1 MFLVLRLLR
10 LNKEQKEKLA
20 DFSGNLGLVFI
31 ATLVM
36 PVFSRF
42 GNTTWYMIVL
52 GLMFTG
58 FCLYA
63 SLFFMKGSEKT

>member
-1 MFLVLRLLR
+1 MFIALR
-10 LNKEQKEKLA
+10 LNKGQKEKLA

-42 GNTTWYMIVL
+42 GNTT
-52 GLMFTG
+52 
-58 FCLYA
+58 
-63 SLFFMKGSEKT
+63 